1 MRVLLIG
8 TLTGVKGR
16 QVVEACVRESAGTL
30 IEFMLIGATQPPFSS
45 EIAERFAET
54 GAYKELELSGRLE
67 ELAPHVVWFPQPIP
81 ETYSYT
87 LTAAIDS
94 GLPIAASRIGAL
106 PERLD
111 GRSLTWLVDAT
122 APAAKW
128 IATFRSIKD
137 ELSTAALSPQTGKRR
152 RAETYYP
159 DGYLNFSDL
168 KALPPP

>member
-30 IEFMLIGATQPPFSS
+30 IEFMLIGATQPPFCQRSPS
-45 EIAERFAET
+45 ALRKPAHT
-54 GAYKELELSGRLE
+54 RNWSCPG
-67 ELAPHVVWFPQPIP
+67 VWRNCV
-81 ETYSYT
+81 
-87 LTAAIDS
+87 AC
-94 GLPIAASRIGAL
+94 GLVSPAHPGDLQLHAHGGDRQRPA
-106 PERLD
+106 D
-111 GRSLTWLVDAT
+111 RSLANRRLARAARWPFAHLARRCDCAGSQVD
-122 APAAKW
+122 
-128 IATFRSIKD
+128 SHVSVIKD